1 MAKPYSLLI
10 FDWDGTLFDSTATI
24 AYALQQAF
32 VDAQLVTIPSIAACQ
47 QIIGLGMQE
56 AFYTLAPHASSADY
70 LRVLDAYRQRYAQ
83 KDTHLTLFD
92 GVLSGLETLKKSGYT
107 LAVATG
113 KSRAGLN
120 QALTHSGMKNLFQC
134 TRTAEET
141 RSKPHPLMIEEIL
154 MATATEAKHAI
165 LLGDTTHDMG
175 LAQNAGIGACAM
187 SYGAHSIQDLQSYQ
201 PQAIFSHFSDFV
213 TWLDT

>member
-32 VDAQLVTIPSIAACQ
+32 VDAQLVTPSRAACQ

-56 AFYTLAPHASSADY
+56 AFYSLAPHASHADY

-83 KDTHLTLFD
+83 KDSHLTLFD
-92 GVLSGLETLKKSGYT
+92 GVLTGLESLKKAGYT

-120 QALTHSGMKNLFQC
+120 QVLAHSGMDVLFQC
-134 TRTAEET
+134 TRTADET
-141 RSKPHPLMIEEIL
+141 RSKPHPLMVEEIL
-154 MATATEAKHAI
+154 MATATEAKQAI

-175 LAQNAGIGACAM
+175 LAQNAGIAACAM
-187 SYGAHSIQDLQSYQ
+187 SYGAHSADELKSYN
-201 PQAIFSHFSDFV
+201 PKAIFSHFSDFV
-213 TWLDT
+213 TWLHT